1 MTVATDSLDLHIGDI
16 VVYKNHG
23 AGTITSRETRA
34 TKTGDKEIVVITF
47 EDGLTISLPTDLAQ
61 TALRSVAN
69 DAELNRIRRT
79 LKADAPA
86 EPGVWLAR
94 SRLTHA
100 KLMAGDSIGLAEIV
114 RDAHSREKT
123 MKEKSSGSSLSLSE
137 RDSYKRARRLLASE
151 IGHARGVSIDEADEW
166 IGAQLGES

>member
-61 TALRSVAN
+61 TRSEEHTS
-69 DAELNRIRRT
+69 ELQ
-79 LKADAPA
+79 
-86 EPGVWLAR
+86 
-94 SRLTHA
+94 SH
-100 KLMAGDSIGLAEIV
+100 
-114 RDAHSREKT
+114 
-123 MKEKSSGSSLSLSE
+123 
-137 RDSYKRARRLLASE
+137 
-151 IGHARGVSIDEADEW
+151 
-166 IGAQLGES
+166 